1 MKINNKTIFKMD
13 FTTKKSRAPDFMYWL
28 FALLVL
34 ALPLQGAI
42 AAVHEL
48 KSVDFN
54 ALPNNDV
61 EIRLQFDG
69 SAPSPKVFSIANP
82 ARLTLDFTD
91 TSNQM
96 SKRYLP
102 IQVGGVQSLSA
113 AQTQDRT
120 RLVINLSEMMG
131 YETSVSGNELIL
143 TLASKNRQAI
153 TPAAD
158 VHNGSADPEETASY
172 ATYDVAAQAMT
183 ASGFGVS
190 NIDFR
195 RGEGGAGRV
204 IIKLSDT
211 RMPIDIQQQGSKII
225 VSFKGADLAPGL
237 QRRMDVVDFATP
249 VSTID
254 ARSSG
259 NSSSIVIS
267 AKGDFSQIAYQSN
280 DTYTVEIRPVSK
292 SQALAKKKKEITY
305 SGDRLSLNF
314 QSIEVRSVLQLIADF
329 TGLNVVVSDA
339 VRGEITLRLK
349 DVPWDQALAIILR
362 TQGLDK
368 RQQGNVL
375 YVDTAKNIRSREKA
389 DQEATAQV
397 EQLVTLRTEIIA
409 LNYADAKDMAS
420 LIKSG
425 SGDNSILSE
434 RGTVTVDKRTNSL
447 LVQDT
452 PAKIDEVRSLIA
464 KLDVSVRQV
473 LIEARIVTASDRF
486 THELG
491 VAFSGGNRSTNANEI
506 IGTDFN
512 VALGATSPAGTIGFN
527 LAKIPLGAQLDLELS
542 AAQVED
548 RAEIVASPRII
559 TSNKRKARI
568 EQGVEVPYEEA
579 TSSGATNIAFKKAV
593 LSLEVTPH
601 ITKDN
606 RINMELSVSRDSVG
620 AIFNGIPSIDTREI
634 ETQVL
639 VENGQTIVLGGIFE
653 ETSAENSRSIPFLG
667 DLPFIGKLFRREL
680 ERNDKSELLIFV
692 TPKILDS
699 NLNIQ

>member
-13 FTTKKSRAPDFMYWL
+13 FTTKNSRAQNLMYWL
-28 FALLVL
+28 LALLVL
-34 ALPLQGAI
+34 TLPLQGAI

-61 EIRLQFDG
+61 EIRLQFNG

-82 ARLTLDFTD
+82 SRLTLDFTD

-183 ASGFGVS
+183 ASSGFGVS

-195 RGEGGAGRV
+195 RGEGVAGRV
-204 IIKLSDT
+204 LIKLSDT

-559 TSNKRKARI
+559 TFLSGKIVFEYGPMVASNFGFRASL
-568 EQGVEVPYEEA
+568 P
-579 TSSGATNIAFKKAV
+579 NISQA
-593 LSLEVTPH
+593 
-601 ITKDN
+601 
-606 RINMELSVSRDSVG
+606 
-620 AIFNGIPSIDTREI
+620 
-634 ETQVL
+634 
-639 VENGQTIVLGGIFE
+639 
-653 ETSAENSRSIPFLG
+653 
-667 DLPFIGKLFRREL
+667 
-680 ERNDKSELLIFV
+680 
-692 TPKILDS
+692 
-699 NLNIQ
+699 